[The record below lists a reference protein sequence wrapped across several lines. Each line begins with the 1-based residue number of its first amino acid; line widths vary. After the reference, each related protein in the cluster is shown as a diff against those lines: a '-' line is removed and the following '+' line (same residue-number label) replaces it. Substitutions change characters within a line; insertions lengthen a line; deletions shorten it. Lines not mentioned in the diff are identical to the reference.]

1 MKKGNAMLIALI
13 AVVAVAVIGG
23 GAWYYT
29 QGKTSYAPSNSSMQA
44 AENSVSI
51 KGYAFTPPTITVKA
65 GEFVTWTNN
74 DTVAHTA
81 TADDDSW
88 DTGMIE
94 PGETGT
100 IRFEEAGTYTYHCT
114 PHPQMK
120 GTIIVE

>member
-1 MKKGNAMLIALI
+1 MALV
-13 AVVAVAVIGG
+13 AVVLVAIVGG
-23 GAWYYT
+23 GAYWYYS
-29 QGKTSYAPSNSSMQA
+29 QNTSQSTPENTVQMVDA
-44 AENSVSI
+44 AVSI
-51 KGYAFTPPTITVKA
+51 KGYAFTPPTLKVKA

-81 TADDDSW
+81 TADDESW

-100 IRFEEAGTYTYHCT
+100 MRFEQAGTYSYHCT
-114 PHPQMK
+114 PHPQMM

>member
-1 MKKGNAMLIALI
+1 MTKGNTMLLALI

-23 GAWYYT
+23 AFYYT
-29 QGKTSYAPSNSSMQA
+29 RGNTSPAPSDTSMMMA
-44 AENSVSI
+44 DTAVSI
-51 KGYAFTPPTITVKA
+51 KGNAFTPPTVRVKV

-74 DTVAHTA
+74 DSVAHTA

-114 PHPQMK
+114 PHPQMM